1 MKTKKYIRHIVLS
14 AAIAG
19 SGALSAQ
26 ENTSTV
32 PSYIVGRTTIERTY
46 NGSRYVSQY
55 TDYDGLGR
63 PNKKYVEG
71 ASPEKINGTDKNK
84 DLVEFMF
91 YDCMGRDS
99 VTYLPYAAEGAYP
112 IAQGVSEQPR
122 FYQGYLN
129 RTGNNYTYTSKKY
142 DTSPYGLVVEESA
155 PGEYHH
161 ADSYSGHPIHRNMR
175 LNETADSIKRFVFIE
190 GSIIRFDGWYDPG
203 QLAVEEEWFDRSDHI
218 TLWNRTYK
226 DTRGRTVATTT
237 LATGESRRIEYH
249 IYEGFYNF
257 PKCTLPTN
265 IESDYFPTPGSEQVW
280 ETFRNYIRYFE
291 HDLQGN
297 TIREYNPGQEV
308 RLYVYDK
315 QNRPV
320 LSQDGEHRKNN
331 QWLYTHYDD
340 FGRTYRILLVTSQAD
355 ESTIRTVCKTYS
367 NANLDYKI
375 RELSTTQ
382 VLLTENQYSGY
393 DNCHIV
399 PLPSRPRP
407 TTEILSEDQPQSQ
420 AITDQLILGLHQ
432 YHTFTMPTHLS
443 FQTIPNVCYIGRTDM
458 TGTKIYEKVAVL
470 PDILTDTTAYIERAY
485 YYDDY
490 GRVAQTV
497 VHNHLG
503 GITRISNK
511 YDFSGNILETVES
524 RQTAAGQTPDLK
536 RTCNIF
542 DDFGRVLSEC
552 TTLNDSDEAL
562 VRYDYD
568 ALGRCS
574 HMIYGDSVLVT
585 GYSYDIN
592 GNISRQSGDLFSMEV
607 HTDKALTPEI
617 HANYNGMPC
626 YWRWSQSGI
635 GEINTY
641 TFKYHPY
648 GELSRVEQY
657 VGPPRNPRF
666 VERDIT
672 YDFGG
677 NILSLQRTG
686 NSGELLAD
694 LSYTYDGYRLTSL
707 SDAISATERQ
717 FSYNANGNMTFDS
730 ENGWNYQYNVLNL
743 SERVTDSDDRT
754 VVSYSYLA
762 DGTKLQALDGD
773 ENGLSYLGSFTYRTT
788 GGVRELEGTSFGGGR
803 ILKTSEGYEIRYYL
817 RDYMGNVRIVTDS
830 EGGVL
835 ESNAYYPY
843 GGRWELAS
851 APRTD
856 NRYLF
861 NGKESQEFVNMPM
874 LDFGARMYDP
884 RIGRWFCAD
893 PAMQFANPYLF
904 CGNNPVCYIDK
915 DGRFIEWIILGCAIF
930 GSYMGGAAANDNW
943 APWKWDWSSGNTWG
957 GILGGAIQGGISG
970 ATLAY
975 GISAITGP
983 FGTGT
988 FTLTGKM
995 LRWGSLGFSAA
1006 KTAVTS
1012 VSLINDFDN
1021 GMNIIRG
1028 NYLYEG
1034 NGFFGKV
1041 WEGFSRATWERGQQ
1055 QAGYL
1060 FAQGMNG
1067 FKKGIEV
1074 EYFHGATLVNDA
1086 DSGDYKGLT
1095 LGSMISGWGFSGTN
1109 DPMVYH
1115 EYGHT
1120 IQSRKL
1126 GPIYGLFMAPA
1137 SGIDLWVNGSAAHNS
1152 FSVEKFANS
1161 LARTY
1166 FGMTIWDSIVGN
1178 NNPKYPTY

>member
-1 MKTKKYIRHIVLS
+1 MKTKKLIRP
-14 AAIAG
+14 IALLLWIG
-19 SGALSAQ
+19 NSIPLSAQ

-71 ASPEKINGTDKNK
+71 ASPEKINGSDKNK

-190 GSIIRFDGWYDPG
+190 GGIIRFDGWYDPG

-237 LATGESRRIEYH
+237 LATGESRRIEYY

-375 RELSTTQ
+375 GELSTVQ

-393 DNCHIV
+393 VNCHIV

-407 TTEILSEDQPQSQ
+407 TTEMLSEDQPQSQ
-420 AITDQLILGLHQ
+420 AITDKLILGLRQ
-432 YHTFTMPTHLS
+432 YRTFTMPAHLS
-443 FQTIPNVCYIGRTDM
+443 FQATPNVCYIGRTDIP
-458 TGTKIYEKVAVL
+458 GTKIYEKTAIL
-470 PDILTDTTAYIERAY
+470 PDIFTDTAAYIERAY

-497 VHNHLG
+497 VRNHLG

-511 YDFSGNILETVES
+511 YDFAGSILETVES
-524 RQTAAGQTPDLK
+524 RLTAAGQAPDVK
-536 RTCNIF
+536 RTSCTY
-542 DDFGRVLSEC
+542 DDFGRILTES
-552 TTLNDSDEAL
+552 TTLNDSDAAL
-562 VRYDYD
+562 AKYDYD

-574 HMIYGDSVLVT
+574 QMIYGDSVLVT

-672 YDFGG
+672 YDSGG

-694 LSYTYDGYRLTSL
+694 LNYTYDGYRLTSL

-717 FSYNANGNMTFDS
+717 FSYDANGNMTFDS
-730 ENGWNYQYNVLNL
+730 ENSWNYRYNILNL
-743 SERVTDSDDRT
+743 LGKVTDSDDQPL
-754 VVSYSYLA
+754 VEYSYLA
-762 DGTKLQALDGD
+762 DGTKLQALDAD
-773 ENGLSYLGSFTYRTT
+773 ENGLSYLGSFTYRTA

-843 GGRWELAS
+843 GGRWDLAS

-861 NGKESQEFVNMPM
+861 NGKESQTFAGLHA

-904 CGNNPVCYIDK
+904 CGNNPLIYQDPDGQFFFSFICGFLEGLFTGKNPFKTGWHDVKMSARIVGGLFTGSFKQIISRLTWELPQTLAGLYINLGANWFKTVDK
-915 DGRFIEWIILGCAIF
+915 VDHT
-930 GSYMGGAAANDNW
+930 Y
-943 APWKWDWSSGNTWG
+943 
-957 GILGGAIQGGISG
+957 G
-970 ATLAY
+970 ATVTRVR
-975 GISAITGP
+975 GGS
-983 FGTGT
+983 
-988 FTLTGKM
+988 
-995 LRWGSLGFSAA
+995 WGAF
-1006 KTAVTS
+1006 
-1012 VSLINDFDN
+1012 
-1021 GMNIIRG
+1021 
-1028 NYLYEG
+1028 
-1034 NGFFGKV
+1034 
-1041 WEGFSRATWERGQQ
+1041 
-1055 QAGYL
+1055 
-1060 FAQGMNG
+1060 
-1067 FKKGIEV
+1067 
-1074 EYFHGATLVNDA
+1074 
-1086 DSGDYKGLT
+1086 T
-1095 LGSMISGWGFSGTN
+1095 LGSYILGDRTIEANPSNSLFQ
-1109 DPMVYH
+1109 H
-1115 EYGHT
+1115 EYGHYL
-1120 IQSRKL
+1120 QSQAW
-1126 GPIYGLFMAPA
+1126 GPFYFGKVAIPSL
-1137 SGIDLWVNGSAAHNS
+1137 ISAAAHDSQGHRQYKTEQDANIRALTFWEKKFSGFYKKDEGQWNWRSNPIEGFDANEDFNS
-1152 FSVEKFANS
+1152 ATNS
-1161 LARTY
+1161 EALRNGRMHINGVDFLQ
-1166 FGMTIWDSIVGN
+1166 FGFPQPWGLLITGIIN
-1178 NNPKYPTY
+1178 Y